1 MNRLQL
7 IKGIYRETTPVT
19 LFRMQGAKTVSLK
32 EESVQRAAGK
42 TSFDLALVLP
52 KLSINLS
59 NSKVSE
65 PSSSSSPLL
74 VAAPRD
80 LEEKRFLGPN
90 GMSMRPL
97 DPMLAVLLHNFKGRC
112 NVFEVP
118 EGTKIPKGLI
128 LFHEHSDHFAVQ
140 PAEEMTLS
148 ELNKQLTA
156 FLNQPGVIMSDKA
169 SFYNR
174 HPGMTQEAVGFSEN
188 A

>member
-32 EESVQRAAGK
+32 EESAERAAGK

-65 PSSSSSPLL
+65 PSSSYSPLL

-80 LEEKRFLGPN
+80 LEEKRFLRPKWHVDAPSWPN
-90 GMSMRPL
+90 VGCPS
-97 DPMLAVLLHNFKGRC
+97 A
-112 NVFEVP
+112 
-118 EGTKIPKGLI
+118 
-128 LFHEHSDHFAVQ
+128 
-140 PAEEMTLS
+140 
-148 ELNKQLTA
+148 QL
-156 FLNQPGVIMSDKA
+156 
-169 SFYNR
+169 
-174 HPGMTQEAVGFSEN
+174 
-188 A
+188 